1 MTSPSPVS
9 HPRCGMEKKMR
20 TMTDVDETLSGRDWS
35 ELPQDALMSILGKF
49 GALEILMGA
58 GAVCHSWLEAA
69 KVPDLWRSVDMTQ
82 HELLDVLDDQ
92 GRYTC
97 DRKILQTN
105 FEVLCA
111 MARVA
116 VDRSGG
122 QLEAFHGKL
131 FVNDELLK
139 YIADRSPAL
148 KTLSII
154 SCDGVSSQGF
164 THLIAKCPMLEDL
177 KLVECINLRRRETYQ
192 AIAKACAQLKHFT
205 LCNLP
210 TLEFLL
216 SRSSGE
222 EADGVV
228 AMHELRSLTLTNCNV
243 TNNYL
248 AAILDGCPHLEVLD
262 LRLCIVIDIDPTLM
276 ARCAAIKSLRLPA

>member
-1 MTSPSPVS
+1 
-9 HPRCGMEKKMR
+9 
-20 TMTDVDETLSGRDWS
+20 
-35 ELPQDALMSILGKF
+35 MS
-49 GALEILMGA
+49 
-58 GAVCHSWLEAA
+58 
-69 KVPDLWRSVDMTQ
+69 
-82 HELLDVLDDQ
+82 DVL
-92 GRYTC
+92 
-97 DRKILQTN
+97 
-105 FEVLCA
+105 
-111 MARVA
+111 
-116 VDRSGG
+116 S
-122 QLEAFHGKL
+122 HH
-131 FVNDELLK
+131 
-139 YIADRSPAL
+139 RSPAL

-154 SCDGVSSQGF
+154 SCDGVSSHGF

-192 AIAKACAQLKHFT
+192 AIAKACAQLKRFT